1 MDTSIRSESIN
12 KALNEYH
19 QRGEKRTE
27 TLDFRGSARSFEVV
41 RINVDV
47 PLLNHDNSRLRAQL
61 ATHPNKDVVLQ
72 DPTSSEAQ
80 EILSSLLRKT
90 DKFKELQTQL
100 KERSQKKP
108 GVISRNGMLVNGNTR
123 LVALRDIGET
133 GIDVAVLPEDANSN
147 DFFSVEMSLQMD
159 NLIEQEYTFTNQLLL
174 VKSLRERLPNDQAIF
189 SALNWQRNQSK
200 RLNENLRWLQL
211 VEEIRQISENRF
223 GYEYFDDK
231 KEMIKNL
238 DSAYQTTLAEDASA
252 AESLKW
258 NRIFALTLGLNKDEI
273 REIDE
278 DFVAEA
284 IDKKLEGKPE
294 ESFFL
299 ECRTDTID
307 DSLDELLG
315 ESKASSRTTINM
327 QKATKQLMKL
337 ELDDPVRASMYRSF
351 KNGSRELIEQ
361 GVKEQIRTEPLE
373 YLEQV
378 ISKVEELTLNLPT
391 YFADEYFKKG
401 TFEYKAKKLQKALRE
416 LESTLNRQLDG

>member
-1 MDTSIRSESIN
+1 MDTSIRSESIK
-12 KALNEYH
+12 KALDEYH

-27 TLDFRGSARSFEVV
+27 TLDFRGSPRSFEVV

-61 ATHPNKDVVLQ
+61 ATHPDKDVVLN
-72 DPTSSEAQ
+72 DPTSAAAQ
-80 EILSSLLRKT
+80 DILSALLRKT
-90 DKFKELQTQL
+90 EKFKELQTQL
-100 KERSQKKP
+100 KERGQKKP

-123 LVALRDIGET
+123 LVALRDSGET

-159 NLIEQEYTFTNQLLL
+159 NLVEQQYTFTNQLLL
-174 VKSLRERLPNDQAIF
+174 VQSLKERMPNDQAIF
-189 SALNWQRNQSK
+189 GALNWQRNQAK
-200 RLNENLRWLQL
+200 RLAENLRWLQL
-211 VEEIRQISENRF
+211 VEEIRQVSDYRF

-238 DSAYQTTLAEDASA
+238 DTSYQTTLSEDPHA
-252 AESLKW
+252 AEALKW

-273 REIDE
+273 RVIDE
-278 DFVAEA
+278 EFVSES
-284 IDKKLEGKPE
+284 IEKNLEGKLE
-294 ESFFL
+294 ESFL
-299 ECRTDTID
+299 QDCRNDPND
-307 DSLDELLG
+307 ESLDELLG
-315 ESKASSRTTINM
+315 GSSSTSLPSINM
-327 QKATKQLMKL
+327 QKATKKL
-337 ELDDPVRASMYRSF
+337 LALSEDDQIRASMYRSF
-351 KNGSRELIEQ
+351 KNSSRELIEQ